1 MERLWTF
8 PTLITVLV
16 AIDRHNSGSIY
27 RNTVACLDNTEIKDV
42 QVNVVNT
49 TDAQVIGS
57 LQLFIVLVCA

>member
-1 MERLWTF
+1 MNF
-8 PTLITVLV
+8 PNAYYSVSG
-16 AIDRHNSGSIY
+16 IDRHNSGSIY